1 MELEITAF
9 YCLCDDFLISEGWL
23 DDRQCTMS
31 TAEVMTAALTA
42 AAFFSGSHEKSC
54 EFLEEHGYIPDMLSK
69 SQFSRRLGSIPES
82 VWRALLRQLAMPFHT
97 MNSLKIYL
105 ADSFPVPVCR
115 NIRIRRC
122 KIYQDECFRGRVSSR
137 KEYFHGLKV
146 HALMTESGIPVE
158 IFLSPG
164 SYSDTNS
171 LYDFSFPVPSG
182 SIVYGD
188 KAYNA
193 YNIED
198 ELEQSGI
205 HLNPVRKK
213 NSKRKYESFTGD
225 GVKFIRKRIE
235 SAFSVITQR
244 FPAHIHAVTSH
255 GFELKVFLFILAYGI
270 EKAML

>member
-1 MELEITAF
+1 MELKIAA
-9 YCLCDDFLISEGWL
+9 CCCSCDDFLISKGWR
-23 DDRQCTMS
+23 DDPQCAMS

-54 EFLEEHGYIPDMLSK
+54 VFLERHGYMPAMLSK

-82 VWRALLRQLAMPFHT
+82 VWRGLTKQLAMPFHEK
-97 MNSLKIYL
+97 NSLKIYL

-137 KEYFHGLKV
+137 KEYFYGLKV
-146 HALMTESGIPVE
+146 HALMTESGMPVE

-164 SYSDTNS
+164 AYSDTNS
-171 LYDFSFPVPSG
+171 LYDLSFPVPPG
-182 SIVYGD
+182 SVVYGD

-205 HLNPVRKK
+205 HMNPVRKK
-213 NSKRKYESFTGD
+213 NSKRKYESFIGD
-225 GVKFIRKRIE
+225 GISFIRKRIE
-235 SAFSVITQR
+235 SAFSVIKQR